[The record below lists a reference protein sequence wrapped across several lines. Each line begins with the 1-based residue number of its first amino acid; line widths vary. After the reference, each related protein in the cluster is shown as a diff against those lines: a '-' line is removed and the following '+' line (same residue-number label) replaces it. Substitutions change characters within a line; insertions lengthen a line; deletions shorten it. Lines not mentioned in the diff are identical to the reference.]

1 MQHTQNTIR
10 EFESFK
16 WLDYTNPD
24 KEILKQLSDH
34 YNLDFF
40 QVQDTLQHGHLPK
53 FEQSEN
59 YRFIILRVFTSSIR
73 HGSTTINQFSNKIA
87 FFYSDNWLLTVHRSE
102 FNFLKVEDR
111 KFEHPE
117 QLLIYIISQM
127 IFSYEKPLS
136 DLDDNITSLEKQVF
150 LKDQSKISL
159 EDLYL
164 LKIQTRITKK
174 LLVMFQ
180 NVVNQINPKEEYT
193 TALHDIKDQLV
204 GLVLS
209 YEEILENANN
219 LLNTYLSVNA
229 KKSNDVMKLLTVFS
243 AFFLPLTFI
252 VGVYGMNFQNM
263 PELNTKYGY
272 FVVVACMG
280 AISLGIYIW
289 FKRNRIF

>member
-1 MQHTQNTIR
+1 
-10 EFESFK
+10 
-16 WLDYTNPD
+16 
-24 KEILKQLSDH
+24 
-34 YNLDFF
+34 LDFF

-102 FNFLKVEDR
+102 FNLLKVEDR

-159 EDLYL
+159 EELYL

-180 NVVNQINPKEEYT
+180 NVINQINPKEEYT

-263 PELNTKYGY
+263 PELSTKYGY

-289 FKRNRIF
+289 FKRNRIL